1 MKPVRNIYI
10 PCNTCLLK
18 TGFMTHVPDIGLK
31 YRMYNTI
38 CDSFILV

>member
-10 PCNTCLLK
+10 PCTCNTCLLK

-31 YRMYNTI
+31 YRMYMYM
-38 CDSFILV
+38 